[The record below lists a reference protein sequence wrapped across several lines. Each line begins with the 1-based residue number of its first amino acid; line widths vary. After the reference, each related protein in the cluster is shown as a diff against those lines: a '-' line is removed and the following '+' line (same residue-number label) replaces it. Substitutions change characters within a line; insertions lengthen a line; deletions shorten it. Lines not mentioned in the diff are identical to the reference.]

1 MFNRAIVKT
10 ESDFKKIKDLYIKEP
25 FKYSIYVI
33 SGKERLFKKAF
44 ITSMHSLIFKDEGDS
59 EMNYSVF
66 YDKNDA
72 VGYSPLDVADTPPFG
87 ANIRLVVI
95 YKYNNFQEDFLEYCI
110 NPSKSS
116 IIILETENNLEE
128 DGLYKYFSKKQNV
141 DYIHFI
147 DFPIPD
153 ERDFRSL
160 ITAYINKNN
169 KKISNDAVE
178 YIINNINL
186 DYDSLYSELDK
197 ICSYNDKE
205 YLNVEDIADFTYVS
219 KNRNIFDFLDSVF
232 ERDRKKC
239 FSIMHRLD
247 QDASSS
253 LTLMMNNFLALYY
266 MKIFPPQTT
275 LNDISK
281 LTKIPSFILTKKKS
295 VLKLYSL
302 NEIVNIISQISK
314 LNTLSVTTPNNI
326 FKAHFEL
333 FLFSIT
339 K

>member
-1 MFNRAIVKT
+1 MIGRLVVKT

-25 FKYSIYVI
+25 FKYSIYVLT
-33 SGKERLFKKAF
+33 GKERLFKKAF

-59 EMNYSVF
+59 EMNYSLF

-72 VGYSPLDVADTPPFG
+72 VGYSPLEVADTPPFG
-87 ANIRLVVI
+87 SNIRLVVI

-116 IIILETENNLEE
+116 IIILETENSLEE
-128 DGLYKYFSKKQNV
+128 DGIYKYFSKKDNV

-169 KKISNDAVE
+169 KKISNDAVD
-178 YIINNINL
+178 YIVNNINL

-205 YLNVEDIADFTYVS
+205 YLNVEDIMDFTY
-219 KNRNIFDFLDSVF
+219 I
-232 ERDRKKC
+232 
-239 FSIMHRLD
+239 
-247 QDASSS
+247 
-253 LTLMMNNFLALYY
+253 
-266 MKIFPPQTT
+266 
-275 LNDISK
+275 
-281 LTKIPSFILTKKKS
+281 
-295 VLKLYSL
+295 
-302 NEIVNIISQISK
+302 
-314 LNTLSVTTPNNI
+314 
-326 FKAHFEL
+326 
-333 FLFSIT
+333 
-339 K
+339 